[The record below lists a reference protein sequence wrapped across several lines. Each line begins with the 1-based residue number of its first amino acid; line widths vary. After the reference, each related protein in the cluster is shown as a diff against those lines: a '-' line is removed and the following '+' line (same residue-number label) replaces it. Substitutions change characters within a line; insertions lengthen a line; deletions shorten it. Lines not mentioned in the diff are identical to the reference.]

1 MIFFKTNVKKYNNN
15 KIYKQYDQNVKKK
28 IKDMNK
34 LIKIKIIINCTN
46 GQILNFDK
54 VPIYYKIK
62 IKN

>member
-46 GQILNFDK
+46 G
-54 VPIYYKIK
+54 
-62 IKN
+62 